1 MSQNKVTVAPLD
13 GRPAWTGKEP
23 FSFDWYE
30 ACNRAFLSEMRK
42 YYPER
47 ELRPQW
53 PHHEL
58 THKSPRR
65 SLGGR
70 GCFGDV

>member
-1 MSQNKVTVAPLD
+1 MSQKKVTLEPA

-30 ACNRAFLSEMRK
+30 ACNQAFLSEMRK

-47 ELRPQW
+47 EQRHER

-58 THKSPRR
+58 TQAP
-65 SLGGR
+65 
-70 GCFGDV
+70 DDN